1 MSLIAKIYIVIPH
14 LSPEEESILEK
25 NLVWVFGSP
34 RSGTSWL
41 ALELLSHNTLS
52 LNETHLT
59 EHMSVHNGYMGNFR
73 RIIDFW
79 KDKDDYFF
87 SHKYKNIWSVYLRKL
102 ILNRIYAQLNDLS
115 RKIIIKEPMAISSAD
130 VIIECLPHSK
140 MIVII
145 RDGRDVVDS
154 ILDASEKSGF
164 ISKEG
169 LSPYVA
175 TTSRISR
182 IKLLSARFVVLMEN
196 LIDTYN
202 NHSEG
207 LRFLI
212 KYEDLRKKT
221 FDELQKLYRFLDI
234 EISEDESNKIVEK
247 YTFENLPDEIKGKG
261 KFHRSAT
268 PGLWKEHFSDDEK
281 KLMNDLMGDTL
292 KKLDYEL

>member
-1 MSLIAKIYIVIPH
+1 LNEP
-14 LSPEEESILEK
+14 LSEDQESVLEK

-59 EHMSVHNGYMGNFR
+59 EHISVHNGYLGNFR

-130 VIIECLPHSK
+130 VIIECLPYSK

-145 RDGRDVVDS
+145 RDGRDIIDS

-169 LSPYVA
+169 LSPNV
-175 TTSRISR
+175 TTVSRISR

-221 FDELQKLYRFLDI
+221 FDELHKLYRFLDI
-234 EISEDESNKIVEK
+234 EISEDEFNKIVEK
-247 YTFENLPDEIKGKG
+247 YTFENLPDKIKGKG

-268 PGLWKEHFSDDEK
+268 PGKWRENFSEEEK
-281 KLMNDLMGDTL
+281 NIMNNIMGETL
-292 KKLDYEL
+292 KKSGYNVP